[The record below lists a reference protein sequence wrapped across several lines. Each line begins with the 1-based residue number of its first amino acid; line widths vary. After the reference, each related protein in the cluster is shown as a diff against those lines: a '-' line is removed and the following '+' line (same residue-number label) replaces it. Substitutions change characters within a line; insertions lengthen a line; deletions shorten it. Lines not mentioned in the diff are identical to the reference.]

1 MAWKY
6 ALVLL
11 VAIVV
16 PHIEAK
22 KGTATKTLANT
33 ACIDDCF
40 VYCSFRSSRSQSP
53 FLMKLQL

>member
-16 PHIEAK
+16 AHIEAK

-33 ACIDDCF
+33 ACIDDLQVLCIAALEA
-40 VYCSFRSSRSQSP
+40 VVHRVP
-53 FLMKLQL
+53 F